1 MALKRSDL
9 ERALWKIKDR
19 GGIRELSKLLADAI
33 NEKAAGSLILLENDS
48 GHILEEDSDNI
59 LLELCC

>member
-19 GGIRELSKLLADAI
+19 GGIRELSKLLSDAI
-33 NEKAAGSLILLENDS
+33 NEKAAGNFILLEDGS
-48 GHILEEDSDNI
+48 RMLEENGDNI
-59 LLELCC
+59 LLESCC